1 MKSSF
6 RRRTLAVFWFAA
18 VAVHALQ
25 GGAQADDIEPDPYV
39 DEEVEPEPEP
49 EVEAEEEESTAKYD
63 RNGPYLMVGGGYS
76 FENFKGSSSLN
87 IDDSPN
93 VIASAGW
100 RIHPRAAVELGFEWN
115 EGFDTK
121 LAGVGVELETYLAVV
136 GMKFFAMT
144 GRFQPFLHPSIGVM
158 EVNFDISGGGSAS
171 RTTPVL
177 RGGGGID
184 IYVTENLFVTLSV
197 SYVLALRSEV
207 NDIQYIPISA
217 AVGWRF

>member
-1 MKSSF
+1 LVLEFEDEEERGMKSSF
-6 RRRTLAVFWFAA
+6 RRCTLAVFWFATA
-18 VAVHALQ
+18 SLHALQ
-25 GGAQADDIEPDPYV
+25 AGAQDT
-39 DEEVEPEPEP
+39 VE
-49 EVEAEEEESTAKYD
+49 YD

-76 FENFKGSSSLN
+76 LENFKGASSLN

-100 RIHPRAAVELGFEWN
+100 RIHPRAAVDLGFEWN
-115 EGFDTK
+115 EGFDTNT
-121 LAGVGVELETYLAVV
+121 LGVGVELETYLVAV

-158 EVNFDISGGGSAS
+158 EVKINASGPGSDD

-177 RGGGGID
+177 RGGGGFD
-184 IYVTENLFVTLSV
+184 FYVTENLFVSFSA

-207 NDIQYIPISA
+207 NDVQYVPINA